1 MAPPE
6 SWGPGFGVRDVS
18 DADAGVPDRR
28 FSRVSK
34 VGVLW
39 HSVVAGESR
48 SLSNDETRCR
58 GGLVEVEAPKL
69 DSAIAFE
76 KLWKIGDIDSREPAG
91 GKGNDASI
99 RLAGEANGD
108 ESNSNGDFG
117 PGLGIGDSAAL
128 SMFGNAFATSLGEG
142 SSLPTACAMKGK
154 WDVSIAGGRLGADE

>member
-1 MAPPE
+1 M
-6 SWGPGFGVRDVS
+6 
-18 DADAGVPDRR
+18 PDRR

-76 KLWKIGDIDSREPAG
+76 KLWKMGDMDSREPAG

-108 ESNSNGDFG
+108 ESNSNGDF
-117 PGLGIGDSAAL
+117 DSREEQRL
-128 SMFGNAFATSLGEG
+128 KERMDNWKREYYHVS
-142 SSLPTACAMKGK
+142 ACPA
-154 WDVSIAGGRLGADE
+154 S